1 MIFNWLKSRRR
12 KRILTEPFPVEW
24 DRLLSQAIWQYRNLT
39 PEERTRLQQLTQVF
53 VAEKNWEGCNGLQ
66 LQDLMKVIIAAYA
79 SLLVINLDYDEHFEN
94 VLSIL
99 IYPTTFVGKETTVVG
114 KGLVLEGTQAR
125 IGEAWYRG
133 PVVLSWSDIRQ
144 VTAQQS
150 PGRNVVLHEFAHQLD
165 MLNGRGVDGTPPMN
179 TEEQLIRWQDVISS
193 EFEQLAQSCRIGAPT
208 FLDCY
213 GATSPAEFFAVT
225 TESFFESPRPMRHF
239 HPTLYAIFCE
249 YYRQSPA
256 ERAELH

>member
-12 KRILTEPFPVEW
+12 KQILAEPFPAEW
-24 DRLLSQAIWQYRNLT
+24 HRLLSESIWQYDQLT
-39 PEERTRLQQLTQVF
+39 ADERIRLQQLTQVF

-66 LQDLMKVIIAAYA
+66 LQDSMKVIIAAYA
-79 SLLVINLDYDEHFEN
+79 CLLVMNLGYEEHFEN

-99 IYPTTFVGKETTVVG
+99 IYPTTFVGKETTVIG
-114 KGLVLEGTQAR
+114 KGVVLEGTQAR

-144 VTAQQS
+144 VIGEQS
-150 PGRNVVLHEFAHQLD
+150 PGRNVILHEFAHQLD
-165 MLNGRGVDGTPPMN
+165 MLNGRSVDGTPPMS
-179 TEEQLIRWQDVISS
+179 TVDQLNRWQKIVDSAYD
-193 EFEQLAQSCRIGAPT
+193 QLVDSCRIGAPT

-213 GATSPAEFFAVT
+213 GATSLAEFFAVT
-225 TESFFESPRPMRHF
+225 TEAFFESPRPMRHF
-239 HPTLYAIFCE
+239 HPDLYAIFCE
-249 YYRQSPA
+249 YYRQNPA